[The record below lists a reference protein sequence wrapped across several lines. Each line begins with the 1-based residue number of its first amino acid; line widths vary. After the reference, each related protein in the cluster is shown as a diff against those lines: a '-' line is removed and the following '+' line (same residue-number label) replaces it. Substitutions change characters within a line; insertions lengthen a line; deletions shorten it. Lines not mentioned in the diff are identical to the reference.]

1 MFVFK
6 FIVIFVLFFLL
17 SPGVLVSIPRKGNKF
32 LVALCHALI
41 FALIVGLFY
50 ALFCAT
56 YRKMKHSKRNMREGG
71 PTEIGEQEQ
80 GYGNCPSD
88 QHWISGKIKKYGYCS
103 PSTVSDILIESSI
116 TPSSAKTSATPSSKT
131 CPPGTN
137 WISGSNP
144 KYGYCS
150 TSKVTDILHDDNTL
164 KSASYSEVKSERD
177 TTKPVSVLEQPSPT
191 QGNCPENQ
199 YWVSGTNQKYGYCS
213 PSKVTDI
220 LNQPS
225 KSTLLGMNPVE
236 LTPSG
241 ATMFL

>member
-1 MFVFK
+1 MFVFQL
-6 FIVIFVLFFLL
+6 IVISAFFFLS
-17 SPGVLVSIPRKGNKF
+17 SPGVLISLPRKWNKY
-32 LVALCHALI
+32 LVAGCHAFI
-41 FALIVGLFY
+41 FALIVSIY
-50 ALFCAT
+50 
-56 YRKMKHSKRNMREGG
+56 MKYFKKNMREGG
-71 PTEIGEQEQ
+71 PTEIDEQ

-88 QHWISGKIKKYGYCS
+88 QHWVSGKIKKYGYCS
-103 PSTVSDILIESSI
+103 PSTVSDILTESNVTS
-116 TPSSAKTSATPSSKT
+116 SATPSSET
-131 CPPGTN
+131 CPLGTN

-164 KSASYSEVKSERD
+164 KSASYSEVKSERN
-177 TTKPVSVLEQPSPT
+177 TTTPVSVLEQPSPN

-199 YWVSGTNQKYGYCS
+199 YWVSGTNSKYGYCS

-220 LNQPS
+220 LHQPS